1 MAAMTDRFPLHL
13 VSDAT
18 GETILTVARAVVA
31 QFEGAAAEHRLW
43 PFVRTA
49 AAVDDVLAA
58 IGNEP
63 GIVLCTLV
71 SPLLRDRLAEG
82 CRQRGVPF
90 VSLLDPALDALK
102 HYLLREPEGRPGR
115 QHALDSDYFNRIEA
129 IRFSLEHD
137 DGLAMEDLP
146 KADIVLI
153 GVSRTSKTPT
163 SLYLANRGLKAANVP
178 VVPGLPL
185 PEELDML
192 AGPLVVGL
200 TTSPDR
206 LVEVRR
212 TRLLSLKKGPDTD
225 YVDMDAVR
233 EELAK
238 ARRYFAEKG
247 WPVIDVTRRSIEE
260 TAAEVLKLHDRRQ
273 TMPFHLSETL

>member
-1 MAAMTDRFPLHL
+1 MTDRFPLHL

-31 QFEGAAAEHRLW
+31 QFEGAVAEHRLW
-43 PFVRTA
+43 PFVRTV
-49 AAVDDVLAA
+49 AAVDDILAA

-71 SPLLRDRLAEG
+71 SPLLRDRLAAG
-82 CRQRGVPF
+82 CRQQGVPF

-102 HYLLREPEGRPGR
+102 HYLAREPEGRPGR

-137 DGLAMEDLP
+137 DGLAMEDLQ
-146 KADIVLI
+146 KADIVLV

-178 VVPGLPL
+178 VVSGLPL

-225 YVDMDAVR
+225 YVDMDTVR
-233 EELAK
+233 EELAN

-273 TMPFHLSETL
+273 TMPFTLSKAL